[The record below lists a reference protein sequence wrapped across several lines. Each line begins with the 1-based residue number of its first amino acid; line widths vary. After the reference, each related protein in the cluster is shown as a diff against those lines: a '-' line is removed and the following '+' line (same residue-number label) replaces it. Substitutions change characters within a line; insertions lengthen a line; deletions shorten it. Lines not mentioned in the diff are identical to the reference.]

1 MAHNDSFDE
10 PRFEALYR
18 KLYPD
23 LLRCA
28 EIALRTGGS
37 WYVSVAGRAEEVV
50 QELQSIIDLPLQI
63 HTSDI
68 EAAPRPR
75 DGCTGSCAIRS
86 WSS

>member
-50 QELQSIIDLPLQI
+50 QELFEVYPMSRTILNF
-63 HTSDI
+63 
-68 EAAPRPR
+68 R
-75 DGCTGSCAIRS
+75 G
-86 WSS
+86 

>member
-28 EIALRTGGS
+28 EIALRSGGG

-50 QELQSIIDLPLQI
+50 QELF
-63 HTSDI
+63 
-68 EAAPRPR
+68 AFA
-75 DGCTGSCAIRS
+75 
-86 WSS
+86 